1 MQCPRELQTN
11 DPPVWFGIQGIL
23 RGGGGG
29 DTESEDR
36 MQRDEV
42 TLLGKELLGDEMIRV
57 RRQCNNKHTAPG
69 PFPGDSDSVG
79 GAHGKSGFPFKF
91 LSWFCCT
98 AKPRTRYNRAQKR
111 IFLTQHTGHLTSR
124 VSWLHSWCWHSQF
137 RLQAPSASSSSERLP
152 ACLG

>member
-1 MQCPRELQTN
+1 MNYRQTTHLF
-11 DPPVWFGIQGIL
+11 DSESRAFCG
-23 RGGGGG
+23 GGGGG

-91 LSWFCCT
+91 LS
-98 AKPRTRYNRAQKR
+98 
-111 IFLTQHTGHLTSR
+111 
-124 VSWLHSWCWHSQF
+124 
-137 RLQAPSASSSSERLP
+137 
-152 ACLG
+152 